1 MDRARLA
8 AEHQHCALEPR
19 ADSLRL
25 GHALVAQRRDR
36 LQLLQHQVKVGLHAV
51 EPTLSIFEA
60 VTGLLIFGALVAK
73 FVISSGR

>member
-1 MDRARLA
+1 
-8 AEHQHCALEPR
+8 
-19 ADSLRL
+19 
-25 GHALVAQRRDR
+25 
-36 LQLLQHQVKVGLHAV
+36 VKVGLHAV